1 MLLALT
7 FKAVDGANGII
18 IYSSK
23 FLCNHSMMHNTLLSS
38 VSATEECTI
47 SFVFQD
53 C

>member
-23 FLCNHSMMHNTLLSS
+23 FLCNHSNHTLLSP
-38 VSATEECTI
+38 VSATEECTN